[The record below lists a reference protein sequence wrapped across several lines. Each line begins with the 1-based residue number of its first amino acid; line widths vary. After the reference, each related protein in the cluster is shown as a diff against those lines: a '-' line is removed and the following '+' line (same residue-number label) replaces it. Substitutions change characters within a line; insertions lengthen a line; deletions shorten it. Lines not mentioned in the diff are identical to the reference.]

1 MSNADGP
8 PKTLPCQD
16 HHDHVAR
23 SRAVLEALERQGRGR
38 ATPTRRRVL
47 EILLETQ
54 CALGAYDILHRLRAE
69 GMPAQP
75 PVAYRALDFL
85 MRHGL
90 VHRIERLNAYVACL
104 HPGQGVGGQHSP
116 AFLVC
121 RSCHLV
127 TEDCTGSLV
136 DLNAVAQGAGF
147 QVERTVIEVI
157 GLCDACQRAEREATR
172 QVSA

>member
-90 VHRIERLNAYVACL
+90 VHRIERLN
-104 HPGQGVGGQHSP
+104 
-116 AFLVC
+116 
-121 RSCHLV
+121 
-127 TEDCTGSLV
+127 
-136 DLNAVAQGAGF
+136 
-147 QVERTVIEVI
+147 
-157 GLCDACQRAEREATR
+157 
-172 QVSA
+172 